1 MSSHRLG
8 NEIRLNEDAD
18 DDIWYD
24 IDEYDDK
31 CDVFGV
37 CVKLKRRQSK
47 KVWEIE
53 H

>member
-1 MSSHRLG
+1 MRVDSMIMLTMIFGMISMNMMINVMSS
-8 NEIRLNEDAD
+8 
-18 DDIWYD
+18 
-24 IDEYDDK
+24 
-31 CDVFGV
+31 V